1 MLQLRRKLKQ
11 RENNNSARVKPVESL
26 ERRQLLTAAPSLD
39 GAGVNGTAHTAV
51 IWFDASGDTG
61 SDTVTFQEFDN
72 STSQWNNIGTTAG
85 GGHVYVPLTSSFLIS
100 TTVELRAKATHL
112 GVDSSWSNLINVES
126 PTATPVEPTVENI
139 QTFGSTTDYYFNW
152 TGSTAYRESDTLVV
166 QYATT
171 GTGGT
176 VWNDYTTT
184 NATAAGPIDVNGLD
198 FSQDT
203 TMRISV
209 ENSNGQSSWNEFVLP
224 ALT

>member
-1 MLQLRRKLKQ
+1 MLQLRRKLKL
-11 RENNNSARVKPVESL
+11 RENKDSLRVKPIESL

-51 IWFDASGDTG
+51 IWFDATGDTG
-61 SDTVTFQEFDN
+61 SDTVTFQEFDG
-72 STSQWNNIGTTAG
+72 SSWNNIGTTAG
-85 GGHVYVPLTSSFLIS
+85 GVHAYVQLTSSLLTGS
-100 TTVELRAKATHL
+100 TTELRAKATHS
-112 GVDSSWSNLINVES
+112 GVDSVWSNLINVEGT
-126 PTATPVEPTVENI
+126 TATPVEPTVENI

-166 QYATT
+166 QYATSSS

-198 FSQDT
+198 FSQPT

-209 ENSNGQSSWNEFVLP
+209 ENSNGQSSWNEFTLP